1 MKSSIIRLPLFIICL
16 IASSSCFAQSFHFGP
31 KGGMGINLQQWNNFE
46 RDPLFTPFGDFF
58 IESYTEGSNSS
69 LYAQVGYHT
78 RGSAIRLFS
87 FNGPSFN
94 NSFKFNN
101 AVLTAAA
108 KRFISNKKSARP
120 YYLIGIRAEYTLS
133 TNLSDF
139 EERQSLFYP
148 IEFYVNKFNYGFT
161 VGGGY
166 DFPLGDLYGGFI
178 EFTVNPDV
186 SLQYEQPPIP
196 NVISPFTGQPVTIS
210 ERRIRNISLEVTFGM
225 RFLRKVEYY

>member
-1 MKSSIIRLPLFIICL
+1 MRSFIYKSSLIIFFGICHHL
-16 IASSSCFAQSFHFGP
+16 CSGQSFHFGP
-31 KGGMGINLQQWNNFE
+31 KGGLAINLQQWNNFE
-46 RDPLFTPFGDFF
+46 RDPLFSAFGDIF
-58 IESYTEGSNSS
+58 IESYSEGSTSS
-69 LYAQVGYHT
+69 LFAQVGYHT
-78 RGSAIRLFS
+78 RGSAVRFLS

-101 AVLTAAA
+101 IVLVAAA
-108 KRFISNKKSARP
+108 KRYLSNKKSARP
-120 YYLIGIRAEYTLS
+120 YYILGIRGDYTVS

-139 EERQSLFYP
+139 EQQQSLFYP

-166 DFPLGDLYGGFI
+166 DFPFGDLYGGFI
-178 EFTVNPDV
+178 ELTISPDV

-196 NVISPFTGQPVTIS
+196 NVINPFTCQATTIG
-210 ERRIRNISLEVTFGM
+210 ERRIRNISLEITFGM

>member
-1 MKSSIIRLPLFIICL
+1 MKSLMLRFFYFAILLFMTL
-16 IASSSCFAQSFHFGP
+16 TSSGQSFHFGP
-31 KGGMGINLQQWNNFE
+31 KGGMAINLQQWNNFE
-46 RDPLFTPFGDFF
+46 RDPLFSAFGDVF
-58 IESYTEGSNSS
+58 IESYTEGSTSS
-69 LYAQVGYHT
+69 LFAQVGYHT

-101 AVLTAAA
+101 VSLVAAA
-108 KRFISNKKSARP
+108 KRYTTNKKKARP
-120 YYLIGIRAEYTLS
+120 YYLLGIRAEYTVS

-139 EERQSLFYP
+139 QEFQSLFYP

-166 DFPLGDLYGGFI
+166 DFPFGDLYGGFI
-178 EFTVNPDV
+178 EFTISPDV

-196 NVISPFTGQPVTIS
+196 NVISPFTGQTITIS
-210 ERRIRNISLEVTFGM
+210 ERRIRNISLEITFGM

>member
-1 MKSSIIRLPLFIICL
+1 MKISLIRTTAFGVSLLFSTLIIG
-16 IASSSCFAQSFHFGP
+16 QSFHFGP
-31 KGGMGINLQQWNNFE
+31 KGGLGINLQQWNNFE
-46 RDPLFTPFGDFF
+46 RDPLFSFFGDVF
-58 IESYTEGSNSS
+58 IESYSEGSTSS
-69 LYAQVGYHT
+69 LYAQLGYHT

-101 AVLTAAA
+101 LVLTAAA
-108 KRFISNKKSARP
+108 KRFISDKQSSRP
-120 YYLIGIRAEYTLS
+120 YYLIGIRGEYTVNN
-133 TNLSDF
+133 NLSDF
-139 EERQSLFYP
+139 EDRQSLFYP

-166 DFPLGDLYGGFI
+166 DFPLGDLYGAFI
-178 EFTVNPDV
+178 EFTISPDV

-210 ERRIRNISLEVTFGM
+210 ERRIRNISLEITFGM